1 MIKSEKGRTE
11 ISGSIIELSADLD
24 AVIRGFRTALKNGGT
39 PAQLIESLISSAV
52 LLSGVSDEDMDA
64 ALEKLKLVHPDFL

>member
-11 ISGSIIELSADLD
+11 ISGSIIELSAELD
-24 AVIRGFRTALKNGGT
+24 AVIRGFRTALKNGGAS
-39 PAQLIESLISSAV
+39 AQLIESIISSAV
-52 LLSGVSDEDMDA
+52 LLSGISDEDMGA